1 MVCLDKRPGFRPGL
15 VLQMRAA
22 LRGLRPDVVHTHEPG
37 PMFYTSVA
45 TRGLGV
51 PLHVHTEHGRKDYT
65 NRRLRWLAR
74 TGAKRVR
81 TFYCLTRDMADW
93 VTGHGIVPRDKVRLI
108 HNGIDT
114 TAYRESDDSVAVRV
128 KLGIPLD
135 ALVIGTVGRLVEIKR
150 QDILLR
156 AFARVA
162 ALVPNAFLL
171 LVGDGDRR
179 AALEQ
184 LSRELEV
191 ATRVRFVGT
200 QPSSA
205 PFLHAMTVFA
215 LTSRSEGM
223 PQSLLEAAIAGRP
236 QSHRRS
242 AASPKWSP
250 TNGPGSCSRPAMKQH
265 SPTG

>member
-1 MVCLDKRPGFRPGL
+1 
-15 VLQMRAA
+15 
-22 LRGLRPDVVHTHEPG
+22 
-37 PMFYTSVA
+37 
-45 TRGLGV
+45 
-51 PLHVHTEHGRKDYT
+51 
-65 NRRLRWLAR
+65 
-74 TGAKRVR
+74 
-81 TFYCLTRDMADW
+81 MADW

-135 ALVIGTVGRLVEIKR
+135 ALVIGTVGRLVEIKA

-236 QSHRRS
+236 AIAS
-242 AASPKWSP
+242 AVGGIPEVVAHER
-250 TNGPGSCSRPAMKQH
+250 TGLLF
-265 SPTG
+265 PTGDEAALADGLIRLLTDQPFATRLGNAAREHVEGRYSVRRMALEYDAHFRELLANRSPARRRTAVQSEALARA